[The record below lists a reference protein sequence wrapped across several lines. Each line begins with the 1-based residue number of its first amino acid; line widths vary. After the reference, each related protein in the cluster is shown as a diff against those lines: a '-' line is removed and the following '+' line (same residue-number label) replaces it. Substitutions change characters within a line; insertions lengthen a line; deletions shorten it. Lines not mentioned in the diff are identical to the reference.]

1 MSYRIPGALFTCD
14 SGGLNVV
21 VSRRPRIPPSYEHI
35 LITMTSQNDLF
46 EEDLGNAE
54 PVDIHGH
61 QQDAE
66 DDDGNVVEGVVVGT
80 RRPNDFDRKTKRTI
94 TWQEGE
100 LGVIINH
107 LDDKLDV
114 LFGHCKESEYRR
126 TRVNAWKNLLN
137 AINNWNVQNG
147 TNVVRSVLSI
157 RTKIR
162 NLKQR
167 SKYEILTVIVG
178 ICECY

>member
-1 MSYRIPGALFTCD
+1 MA
-14 SGGLNVV
+14 
-21 VSRRPRIPPSYEHI
+21 
-35 LITMTSQNDLF
+35 SQNDLF
-46 EEDLGNAE
+46 DENLGNE
-54 PVDIHGH
+54 ENVDIDGD

-66 DDDGNVVEGVVVGT
+66 DDDGNVVEGVLVGT
-80 RRPNDFDRKTKRTI
+80 RRPNDFDKKTRRTI
-94 TWQEGE
+94 AWQEGE

-107 LDDKLDV
+107 LDDNLEL

-126 TRVNAWKNLLN
+126 SRVNAWKSLLN
-137 AINNWNVQNG
+137 AINNWNDQNG

-167 SKYEILTVIVG
+167 SKYEILTVIAG